1 MANKKKEQIVI
12 IPLSNKGELADAIQS
27 YGVKQREKN
36 RIVSQYNDKMSELQT
51 KLREETKILD
61 EDCYLLGVRIKHFCD
76 ENRKSLF
83 ESGSKTQK
91 LTTGSVSYRDIPA
104 FVKTK
109 LTSTLL
115 EKILT
120 SSTLEKH
127 YKKFIERCGK
137 VFLRVKIE
145 LDKDGIL
152 SDPVRAKKEF
162 GIEVEAKRER
172 FYIKPTE
179 LDAEVEVDAA

>member
-12 IPLSNKGELADAIQS
+12 IPLGNKGELADAVQS
-27 YGVKQREKN
+27 YGVKQREKD
-36 RIVSQYNDKMSELQT
+36 RIVSKYNDQISELQT
-51 KLREETKILD
+51 KLREETKALD
-61 EDCYLLGVRIKHFCD
+61 EDMYLLGVRIKHFCD
-76 ENRKSLF
+76 ENRESLF

-104 FVKTK
+104 SVKTR
-109 LTSTLL
+109 LTPTLL
-115 EKILT
+115 EKMLT
-120 SSTLEKH
+120 NATLYEL
-127 YKKFIERCGK
+127 YKKFIEKCGK
-137 VFLRVKIE
+137 AFLRVKIE

-162 GIEVEAKRER
+162 GIDVEAKRER

>member
-1 MANKKKEQIVI
+1 M
-12 IPLSNKGELADAIQS
+12 QS

-36 RIVSQYNDKMSELQT
+36 RIVSEYNDQISKLQK
-51 KLREETKILD
+51 KLREETKNLD
-61 EDCYLLGVRIKHFCD
+61 EDCYLLGVRIKHYCD
-76 ENRKSLF
+76 ENRKTLF
-83 ESGSKTQK
+83 ESGTKTQK
-91 LTTGSVSYRDIPA
+91 LTTGSVSYRDTPA

-109 LTSTLL
+109 LTPKLL
-115 EKILT
+115 EKMLTNAILYE
-120 SSTLEKH
+120 L

-152 SDPVRAKKEF
+152 SDPVQAKKEF
-162 GIEVEAKRER
+162 GIEVKAKRER

-179 LDAEVEVDAA
+179 LDAEVEVEAA